1 MLVYMKKKSFRRKR
15 TVRKKGGA
23 PTVRTGF
30 GRPQKVTMVPLSKPQ
45 QAIIK
50 EEQDRVILWQNNV
63 LQRIEDILVEL
74 QSDAYVLGDTVRGDV
89 LGARKYGKKNK
100 KTKKKTKKKSKSK
113 KKI

>member
-23 PTVRTGF
+23 PY
-30 GRPQKVTMVPLSKPQ
+30 GRVAPQKVTMAPKSVKQ

-74 QSDAYVLGDTVRGDV
+74 QSDAYVLGDAVRGDV

-113 KKI
+113 K